1 MKAIIFQPA
10 KSAMQSG
17 HGNSRKWLLEYEPE
31 AARKVEPLMGWTES
45 SDMRQQV
52 SMRFETA
59 EDAVAY
65 CKKQGIDYSVKP
77 PRQRKI
83 QRKTY
88 ADNFSS
94 YSVRGPG
101 TDPLPRP

>member
-1 MKAIIFQPA
+1 MKAIIYQPA

-17 HGNSRKWLLEYEPE
+17 YGNSKKWLLEYEPE
-31 AARKVEPLMGWTES
+31 AARRVEPLMGWTKS

-52 SMRFETA
+52 RMRFKTA
-59 EDAVAY
+59 EDAIAY
-65 CKKQGIDYSVKP
+65 CDKQGIDYSVKSP
-77 PRQRKI
+77 GKRKVQAKI
-83 QRKTY
+83 Y